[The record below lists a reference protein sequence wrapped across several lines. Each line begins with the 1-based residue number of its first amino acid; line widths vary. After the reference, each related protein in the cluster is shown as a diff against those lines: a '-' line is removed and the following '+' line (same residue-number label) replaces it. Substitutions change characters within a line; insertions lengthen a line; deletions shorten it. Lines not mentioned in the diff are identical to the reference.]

1 MYTNN
6 YNQDET
12 DKFPETQITKLVKE
26 GETAKDQQEIE
37 SVIKTSQQR
46 KEDQVASLMN
56 STKH

>member
-12 DKFPETQITKLVKE
+12 DKFSETQITKLVKE

-46 KEDQVASLMN
+46 KEDQVALLMN

>member
-1 MYTNN
+1 MK
-6 YNQDET
+6 Q

>member
-46 KEDQVASLMN
+46 KEDQVALLMN

>member
-26 GETAKDQQEIE
+26 RETAKDQQEIE

-46 KEDQVASLMN
+46 KEDQVALLMN

>member
-12 DKFPETQITKLVKE
+12 DKFSETQITKLVKE

>member
-12 DKFPETQITKLVKE
+12 DKFSETQITKLVKE

-46 KEDQVASLMN
+46 KDQVALLMN